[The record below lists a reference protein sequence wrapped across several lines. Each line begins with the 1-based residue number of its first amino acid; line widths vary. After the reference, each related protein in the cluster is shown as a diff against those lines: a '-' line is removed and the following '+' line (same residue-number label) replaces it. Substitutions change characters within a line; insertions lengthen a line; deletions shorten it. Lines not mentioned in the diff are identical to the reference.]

1 MEVPIKLFKQGF
13 GSNWKNL
20 NEGMKEDWISLGVG
34 LIIKKWRHSRGWEY
48 DMYMRMVIDKAWKR
62 KTWLMKRS
70 KK

>member
-1 MEVPIKLFKQGF
+1 M
-13 GSNWKNL
+13 